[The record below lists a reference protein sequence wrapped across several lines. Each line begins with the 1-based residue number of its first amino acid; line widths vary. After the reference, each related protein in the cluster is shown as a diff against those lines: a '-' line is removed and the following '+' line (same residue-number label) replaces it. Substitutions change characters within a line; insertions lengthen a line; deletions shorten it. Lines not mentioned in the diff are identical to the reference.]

1 MGAAV
6 AAILIRRETEVVDDF
21 RAAGA
26 TSRET
31 AQSYTAI
38 GPGHSLGLKRLRD
51 RAVIR
56 EAAPGRDR
64 LSVDTRPRLA
74 GRHAGNLQ
82 VKRHAVA
89 IQSAG
94 SIFRQ
99 GIIFGPAH
107 HGEAAA
113 ALSGTTCLT

>member
-38 GPGHSLGLKRLRD
+38 GLGESLGLKRLRD

-56 EAAPGRDR
+56 EAAPGTYYLDEEVWTAVRR
-64 LSVDTRPRLA
+64 TRRRVATVFLLILA
-74 GRHAGNLQ
+74 LVLLGVML
-82 VKRHAVA
+82 
-89 IQSAG
+89 
-94 SIFRQ
+94 
-99 GIIFGPAH
+99 
-107 HGEAAA
+107 
-113 ALSGTTCLT
+113 GTFK

>member
-26 TSRET
+26 ISRET

-38 GPGHSLGLKRLRD
+38 GLGQSVGLKRLRD

-56 EAAPGRDR
+56 EAAPGAYYLDEEVWTAVRR
-64 LSVDTRPRLA
+64 TRRRIATVFLLILA
-74 GRHAGNLQ
+74 LVLLGVVAGTI
-82 VKRHAVA
+82 K
-89 IQSAG
+89 
-94 SIFRQ
+94 
-99 GIIFGPAH
+99 
-107 HGEAAA
+107 
-113 ALSGTTCLT
+113 